1 MCNKV
6 FHLIILFHLDL
17 YDGISQIISGGIK
30 KSLWKHH
37 QNVPKGAS
45 KIVTQSHQQNVEH
58 QCGMQQQVFE
68 FQSLHEVLNLLAH
81 LQRSKSVKGFKS
93 NIFSEKN
100 GEGVEGAKKGAR
112 TPLLHQERHHWNEKN
127 GPYAAVRF
135 KKKTRR

>member
-1 MCNKV
+1 MLFMCNV
-6 FHLIILFHLDL
+6 HLENSVL
-17 YDGISQIISGGIK
+17 ISGGIK

-112 TPLLHQERHHWNEKN
+112 TPLLHKEAQQ
-127 GPYAAVRF
+127 
-135 KKKTRR
+135 